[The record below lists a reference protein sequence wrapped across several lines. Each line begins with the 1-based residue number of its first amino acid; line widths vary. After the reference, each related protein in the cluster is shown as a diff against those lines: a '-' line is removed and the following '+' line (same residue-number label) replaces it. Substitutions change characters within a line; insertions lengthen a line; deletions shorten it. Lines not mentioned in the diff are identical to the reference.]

1 VIDPAGF
8 LTSLSHALSA
18 LGLYGPDHPAA
29 KRAIE
34 TAYNRL
40 RLLQSGG
47 RAQFTFLHGEVLFGD
62 EVLHE
67 LDGWEWGPR
76 LAGAGIERLETTGE
90 VDPEHFERFLESVA
104 ARLGLAH
111 ASTAEIRQVGPSS
124 IRFGMV
130 ELHDRKDGDV
140 AAREAAAA
148 PLPIA
153 TLAYSLGV
161 ERQAV
166 EWMHREIGHGARLPL
181 VEADAVIRSL
191 SLAMHAEQAMV
202 LPLVQLKE
210 FDQYTTSHSMNVAV
224 LTMALAEHLE
234 LGAGAVRAFGT
245 AGLMHDLGK
254 VKIPR
259 HILEKPGALT
269 PDERAVVQEHPA
281 EGARILLSG
290 ADNLDLAASVAYE
303 HHLMIDGGGYPCR
316 HYPRGAHYASRLV
329 HVCDVYDALRTRRPY
344 RDAWE
349 SDRALAY
356 IESRAGTEFDPA
368 IARAFVT
375 MMQRWDQRVVTTEDA
390 PAAAG

>member
-1 VIDPAGF
+1 MIDPGGF
-8 LTSLSHALSA
+8 LTSLSQALSA
-18 LGLYGPDHPAA
+18 LALYGPEHPAA
-29 KRAIE
+29 RRAIE
-34 TAYNRL
+34 SAYNRL
-40 RLLQSGG
+40 QLLQSGG
-47 RAQFTFLHGEVLFGD
+47 RTQFTFLEGEVLFGD

-67 LDGWEWGPR
+67 LEGWEWGPR
-76 LAGAGIERLETTGE
+76 LAAAGIERLETSGE
-90 VDPEHFERFLESVA
+90 VEPDHFERFLEIVA
-104 ARLGLAH
+104 ARLGVAH
-111 ASTAEIRQVGPSS
+111 TGTAEIRQMGASS
-124 IRFGMV
+124 IRFGLV
-130 ELHDRKDGDV
+130 ELHDRPRASGAGSVPASD
-140 AAREAAAA
+140 A
-148 PLPIA
+148 PMPIA
-153 TLAYSLGV
+153 TMAYSLGI

-166 EWMHREIGHGARLPL
+166 EWMHREIGTGAALPL

-224 LTMALAEHLE
+224 LTMALSEQLE

-259 HILEKPGALT
+259 DILEKPGPLT
-269 PDERAVVQEHPA
+269 PAERAVVQEHPA

-290 ADNLDLAASVAYE
+290 ADNFDLAASVAYE

-356 IESRAGTEFDPA
+356 IESRAGSEFDPS
-368 IARAFVT
+368 IARAFIT
-375 MMQRWDQRVVTTEDA
+375 MMQRWDQRVV
-390 PAAAG
+390 AAAD